1 MSRRERGY
9 ERRSELRVL
18 QSVLRN
24 ALVDLESGEYPTVGR
39 LCEDI
44 ASLGYAQDMAVEAV
58 FDTKPWDIKRRLAAR
73 VCESCV
79 SWLGCDKRVWDTMPI
94 DEEDPFM
101 MFERERTVSQH
112 GLVPIVTPTMRYYR

>member
-9 ERRSELRVL
+9 ERGSELRVL

-44 ASLGYAQDMAVEAV
+44 ADLGYAQNMAVEAV
-58 FDTKPWDIKRRLAAR
+58 FDAQRGDIKRRLAAR
-73 VCESCV
+73 VCESCI
-79 SWLGCDKRVWDTMPI
+79 SWIGCNKRVLGSMRM
-94 DEEDPFM
+94 DEEDPLM
-101 MFERERTVSQH
+101 MFEKERTVSQH